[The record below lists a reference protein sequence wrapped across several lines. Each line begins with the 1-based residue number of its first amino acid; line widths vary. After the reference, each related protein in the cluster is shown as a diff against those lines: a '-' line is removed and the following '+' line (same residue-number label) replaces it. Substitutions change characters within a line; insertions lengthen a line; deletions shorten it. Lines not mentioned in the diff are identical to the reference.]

1 MRPQIQDQ
9 LSLQLADQRITD
21 QAAQFASRI
30 KDIADLEPVARE
42 LQLTV
47 QESGFFQREDPV
59 PGLGAAPQ
67 VPAAAFT
74 LQGTA
79 ASQPIATARG
89 PVFFAV
95 SERKDPYVPM
105 LDEVKERVREDLI
118 KSKATEMSRQ
128 RATAIAAA
136 LKSSK

>member
-1 MRPQIQDQ
+1 M
-9 LSLQLADQRITD
+9 
-21 QAAQFASRI
+21 
-30 KDIADLEPVARE
+30 
-42 LQLTV
+42 V

-67 VPAAAFT
+67 VASTAFT

-79 ASQPIATARG
+79 ASGAIATARG
-89 PVFFAV
+89 PVFIAV
-95 SERKDPYVPM
+95 VERKDPYVPM

-128 RATAIAAA
+128 RASEIAAA
-136 LKSSK
+136 LKSSKDFAAAAKAQGLEAKDTELVRAELAAARHRRQP